1 MMLKGG
7 AQCVIT
13 EVFKTPQDRMVS
25 TATEAHDS
33 FVAHPQSDQ
42 CGVIEI
48 EGKPGF
54 RSRAIFVD
62 QATVDSYDFQ

>member
-13 EVFKTPQDRMVS
+13 EVFKMPQDRMVS
-25 TATEAHDS
+25 TASEAHDS
-33 FVAHPQSDQ
+33 FIAHPKSHK

-54 RSRAIFVD
+54 GSRAIFVD
-62 QATVDSYDFQ
+62 QASR